1 LGLAAPNFDNC
12 YIGLTLSQQGASLR
26 DVGSNSVS
34 FLRFDAIRLMN
45 QPLTP
50 LSRGK
55 CRLARLEARSGSGEG
70 ESWLEMLS
78 DKLARLEVLQ
88 L

>member
-1 LGLAAPNFDNC
+1 LL
-12 YIGLTLSQQGASLR
+12 
-26 DVGSNSVS
+26 
-34 FLRFDAIRLMN
+34 DAIRLMN